1 MYNCYRKK
9 EKKEN
14 TKKESGVIMGG
25 NILNYENLLNMINIS
40 SKEIEKQISEIK
52 LLFFDIRNDLIE
64 YKMHVPIF
72 VYPFYNFIV
81 REKRLPT
88 QEEYWNEY
96 INVNKE
102 WFAKTSLSEDLI
114 KALKARAYRTYP
126 SLVRDIHF
134 NKLASE
140 SGLFES
146 VIYNDKLD
154 VEDGVDLLVL
164 KNNKCFAVNLYTK
177 TRRAIE
183 SRFKKAYR
191 HKKLDDSI
199 TNVEFPVE
207 FKGSVKCGN
216 FFLYGIDDIKRL
228 AEICN

>member
-1 MYNCYRKK
+1 M
-9 EKKEN
+9 
-14 TKKESGVIMGG
+14 
-25 NILNYENLLNMINIS
+25 
-40 SKEIEKQISEIK
+40 
-52 LLFFDIRNDLIE
+52 
-64 YKMHVPIF
+64 
-72 VYPFYNFIV
+72 
-81 REKRLPT
+81 
-88 QEEYWNEY
+88 
-96 INVNKE
+96 
-102 WFAKTSLSEDLI
+102 
-114 KALKARAYRTYP
+114 
-126 SLVRDIHF
+126 
-134 NKLASE
+134 ASE

-216 FFLYGIDDIKRL
+216 FFLYGIDDIKMF
-228 AEICN
+228 AAIATEEINKSRVIPCFFKIQNRKYYSVADWLFDCFLSVYSLWHPKYFLHMFLLLLDFCIL